1 MIRNT
6 FTFIPGI
13 GPKTEAAYWKKGV
26 FTWEDFER
34 RVCLNGEGRT
44 NKKVLIDYISR
55 AKDALNKKDIS
66 FFAKHLPNGEHWKLY
81 KEFYDKVVF
90 LDIETTGL
98 SRYYDVITLI
108 GAFDGRDLKLFI
120 KDHNFNDLGAYL
132 KKFDIIITFNGT
144 LFDVP
149 FVKQEFP
156 NITLPPVHIDL
167 RWLLKTV
174 GITGPLKVIEKKLGI
189 NRHDEID
196 KIGGR
201 EAAILWSRFVKE
213 DDEALSKLVL
223 YNTYD
228 TTDLKKLMDY
238 CYVNKIKN
246 DVITRISRDH
256 RQQSLFGDDSNISID
271 LSTPPTDFK
280 FPEIA
285 VRKSNNELVICS
297 NHKTLIKVDRALI
310 KKPDIKLKDVIRKIK
325 KNDESPLV
333 VGIDLTGSEAR
344 PSGVCVL
351 DGTSAYMSLLKS
363 DNEIIEKTLQAK
375 PACVSIDS
383 PLSLPKGRDCA
394 DDTCQ
399 CRQFGIM
406 RVCERILK
414 GRGINVYPCLI
425 PSMQKLTMRGMRLT
439 KAFEGNGLQVIESY
453 PGAAQDILGFPRK
466 RTDLKALEV
475 DLMNMGIK
483 PFSDKPV
490 ITHDELDA
498 LTSALV
504 GYFYL
509 AGMYEAIG
517 NPEEKYLII
526 PDLKRRM

>member
-6 FTFIPGI
+6 FTFMPGI
-13 GPKTEAAYWKKGV
+13 GPKTETTHWEKGIL
-26 FTWEDFER
+26 TWEDFER
-34 RVCLNGEGRT
+34 MLHNNGTAKT
-44 NKKVLIDYISR
+44 NKKILLDYIQK
-55 AKDALNKKDIS
+55 AKEALSKKDIS
-66 FFAKHLPNGEHWKLY
+66 FFANHLPAKDHWRLY
-81 KEFYDKVVF
+81 KEYFDRAVF

-98 SRYYDVITLI
+98 SQYYDVITMV
-108 GAFDGRDLKLFI
+108 GTFDGREVKLFVR
-120 KDHNFNDLGAYL
+120 DNNLYQLGKYL
-132 KKFDIIITFNGT
+132 KKFDMIITFNGT
-144 LFDVP
+144 MFDIP
-149 FVKQEFP
+149 FIKNEFP
-156 NITLPPVHIDL
+156 EIAIPPIHIDL

-189 NRHDEID
+189 NRND
-196 KIGGR
+196 KVEKINGR
-201 EAAILWSRFVKE
+201 EAAVLWSRFVKE
-213 DDEALSKLVL
+213 DDEALLKLVL
-223 YNTYD
+223 YNAYD

-238 CYVNKIKN
+238 CYAKRIKS
-246 DVITRISRDH
+246 DVSNRISRDR
-256 RQQSLFGDDSNISID
+256 RQQSLFEDDNNIGID
-271 LSTPPTDFK
+271 LSTPPIEFE

-285 VRKSNNELVICS
+285 VKKLNNVLVIRS
-297 NHKTLIKVDRALI
+297 NHKTLVKVDRALI
-310 KKPDIKLKDVIRKIK
+310 KKPEIKLKDVIRKIRK
-325 KNDESPLV
+325 KNDSPLV

-351 DGTSAYMSLLKS
+351 DGTKAYMSLLKT
-363 DNEIIEKTLQAK
+363 DDEIIKETLAAN

-394 DDTCQ
+394 NDACK

-406 RVCERILK
+406 RECERILK
-414 GRGINVYPCLI
+414 RRGINVYPCLI

-439 KAFEGNGLQVIESY
+439 KAFEEKGLQVIESY
-453 PGAAQDILGFPRK
+453 PGAAQDIMGFPRK

-490 ITHDELDA
+490 ISHDELDA

-517 NPEEKYLII
+517 NPDEKYLII
-526 PDLKRRM
+526 PDLKRK

>member
-13 GPKTEAAYWKKGV
+13 GAKTETAYWEKGIV
-26 FTWEDFER
+26 TWEDFER
-34 RVCLNGEGRT
+34 KVCLNGAGKT
-44 NKKVLIDYISR
+44 NKKVFIDYISN
-55 AKDALNKKDIS
+55 AKEALRKKNIS
-66 FFAKHLPNGEHWKLY
+66 FFAEHLPEGEHWKLY

-108 GAFDGRDLKLFI
+108 GTFDGSDIKLFI
-120 KDHNFNDLGAYL
+120 KDNNLNDISAYL
-132 KKFDIIITFNGT
+132 KKFDIVITFNGT
-144 LFDVP
+144 LFDLP

-156 NITLPPVHIDL
+156 NIALPPVHIDL

-189 NRHDEID
+189 NRNDEIE
-196 KIGGR
+196 KMNGR
-201 EAAILWSRFVKE
+201 EAAVLWSRFVKE

-238 CYVNKIKN
+238 CYAKKIKN
-246 DVITRISRDH
+246 DVIKRISRDR
-256 RQQSLFGDDSNISID
+256 RQQSLFRDYNDIGID
-271 LSTPPTDFK
+271 LSVPPTNFE
-280 FPEIA
+280 FPKIT
-285 VRKSNNELVICS
+285 VRKVNDALVIRS
-297 NHKTLIKVDRALI
+297 NRKALVKVDRALI
-310 KKPDIKLKDVIRKIK
+310 KKPEVKLKDVIIKIK
-325 KNDESPLV
+325 TKGTSPLV

-344 PSGVCVL
+344 PSGVCIL
-351 DGTSAYMSLLKS
+351 DGTKAYMSLLKT
-363 DNEIIEKTLQAK
+363 DDEIIEKTLEAN

-383 PLSLPKGRDCA
+383 PLSLPTGRDCA
-394 DDTCQ
+394 DDTCK

-406 RVCERILK
+406 RECERILK
-414 GRGINVYPCLI
+414 RRGINVYPCLI
-425 PSMQKLTMRGMRLT
+425 PSMQKLTLRGMRMT
-439 KAFEGNGLQVIESY
+439 KAFEDKGLQVIESY
-453 PGAAQDILGFPRK
+453 PGAAQDIMGFPRK

-483 PFSDKPV
+483 PFSDKTV

-517 NPEEKYLII
+517 NPNEKYLII
-526 PDLKRRM
+526 PDLKRK